1 MGVIT
6 AELETRPKAEG
17 RWRARGLLPRG
28 TPSLV
33 LWHTWCWPKLRA
45 RSRGKWGH
53 GVARPAGRRP
63 LSPGSVSLWREGPS
77 WVPGT
82 RGIGGTRLRP
92 SRRPTV
98 RKPLWH
104 QRKHLDSEIQ
114 IITDFLPRI

>member
-17 RWRARGLLPRG
+17 RWGAKGLLPRG

-53 GVARPAGRRP
+53 GWPAPAGKRP
-63 LSPGSVSLWREGPS
+63 LSPGSVSLWREG
-77 WVPGT
+77 T
-82 RGIGGTRLRP
+82 RGTGGTRLRP

-98 RKPLWH
+98 WKPLWH